1 MLLYDRE
8 VGHLSQRG
16 NCWTYFGA
24 FDRKKP
30 LTLGLRSQK
39 PKIITNKDCKNEIIV
54 VPLHLNLNIAV
65 FMNKKIW
72 LLSFTIALGLQ
83 IQAQRQ
89 DDMRQTVEYLAS
101 QELGGRYPATHGDT
115 LASEFIVSQ
124 LRSMKLKPI
133 VKGKKETG
141 YYHNFTYGK
150 NEKRTTHNIIA
161 VIPGKDKRLRN
172 EFIVVGSHYDHLGM
186 GGQGSGSRRP
196 DTLGVHPGADDNAS
210 GDAVVLQLARHF
222 KQVGS
227 PRSIIIAFFGAEEQG
242 LVGSKFF
249 LDWMKHADA
258 RRINL
263 PDSLKGIVAMVNL
276 DMVGRM
282 RGQSMSVSGTG
293 TSSSF
298 KAMVEDA
305 AQLSGLRASCIPD
318 GYGPSDQ
325 ASFVAADI
333 PVLFLTTGGHM
344 EYHTPADVPSTLN
357 YNGMQQTLDF
367 SKLLIARLAAL
378 PEAPDY
384 INVPS
389 TQTMKHAK
397 FKVTLGLMP
406 DVMGASTIPGLR
418 ADIVVAGKPA
428 HNAGIRSGDIIQ
440 EIDGKAVNDI
450 NEYMER
456 LSELKAGD
464 TIPVKVL
471 RGEETIVF
479 QVHLTPPVR

>member
-1 MLLYDRE
+1 
-8 VGHLSQRG
+8 
-16 NCWTYFGA
+16 
-24 FDRKKP
+24 
-30 LTLGLRSQK
+30 
-39 PKIITNKDCKNEIIV
+39 
-54 VPLHLNLNIAV
+54 
-65 FMNKKIW
+65 MNKKIW

-133 VKGKKETG
+133 V
-141 YYHNFTYGK
+141 

-161 VIPGKDKRLRN
+161 VIPGKDKRLKN
-172 EFIVVGSHYDHLGM
+172 EYIVVGSHYDHLGM
-186 GGQGSGSRRP
+186 GGEGSGSRRP

-222 KQVGS
+222 KKTGS
-227 PRSIIIAFFGAEEQG
+227 PRSIIFAFFGAEEQG

-249 LDWMKHADA
+249 LDWMRHDDS

-282 RGQSMSVSGTG
+282 RDHAMSVSGTG

-298 KAMVEDA
+298 KAMVEEV
-305 AQLSGLRASCIPD
+305 AQLSGVHVSCIPD

-333 PVLFLTTGGHM
+333 PVLFITTGGHM
-344 EYHTPADVPSTLN
+344 EYHTPADLPATLN
-357 YNGMQQTLDF
+357 YDGMQQTLDF

-406 DVMGASTIPGLR
+406 DVMGANTIPGLR

-456 LSELKAGD
+456 LSELKAGT